1 MFSFFHRTPVIH
13 LDCFTNAYHAYKFT
27 PIVKASKAI
36 PQWWRN
42 TAPGTT
48 DFDFVTFQHPTRNR
62 NVRTCYGFI
71 ELYKRGC
78 IVESWSDF
86 VLKNVDGK
94 CTAFYSTGPQ
104 VSTQTLNERGGSFRD
119 YTHLKLVS
127 PWRFKEKTGVQ
138 FHCSAAWW
146 SLEGKNFIMPP
157 GILAFDFNNAAHV
170 NILVPKN
177 AEAQQIRLGQPLMH
191 LIPLSEGRLEIK
203 NHYIDR
209 ENIDREFYALKSFYG
224 WRSIKNLMNRNKER
238 EKCPIQFN
246 K

>member
-119 YTHLKLVS
+119 YTHLKLVN

-157 GILAFDFNNAAHV
+157 GLLAFDFNNAAHV
-170 NILVPKN
+170 NILVPKK

-191 LIPLSEGRLEIK
+191 LIPLIEGRLEIK
-203 NHYIDR
+203 NHFIDR
-209 ENIDREFYALKSFYG
+209 EDIDREFYSLKSFYG
-224 WRSIKNLMNRNKER
+224 WRAIKNLMNRNKER
-238 EKCPIQFN
+238 ERCPF
-246 K
+246 KG

>member
-104 VSTQTLNERGGSFRD
+104 VSTQTLKERGGSFRD

-224 WRSIKNLMNRNKER
+224 WRAIKNLMNRNKER
-238 EKCPIQFN
+238 ERCPF
-246 K
+246 KG